1 MNLPKALLSNLSTWR
16 PLSARAVLWILLGL
30 LVCGPLYGRGGI
42 AVEGVDRARL
52 LAPAGARVSNYTNV
66 GYHLQWVDD
75 EVHIEVE
82 ASPLISS
89 SPFLL
94 PEAPETEGSQE
105 DPMARLAR
113 GLTVGVDTHY
123 DAISRILGWVAR
135 EIEYDLD
142 RDQNQEAVAVLERR
156 SGYCTGIARLTVS
169 LLRAVGI
176 EAREV
181 AGYVVG
187 GGLST
192 PSGYHRWIEAYLPDR
207 GWVFSDPLR
216 SHHYV
221 PANYLRLASEELAL
235 SRGTEGLLLERR
247 DAVETVD
254 LYPQAVP
261 GITARRNWERQLAA
275 ALRIQIADQSHGVAE
290 LTGGSLRRLH
300 TLIDGKTTFVGLAP
314 GSYQLRLLLPDRP
327 AVERAIEL
335 KGRVRQILS
344 LPPVPTPEHRSSR
357 PAPGL
362 YPADPAGTRTGV
374 RAP

>member
-1 MNLPKALLSNLSTWR
+1 MNLPKALFSNRSTR
-16 PLSARAVLWILLGL
+16 TTPSILAALWILFGL
-30 LVCGPLYGRGGI
+30 FVGEPLRARGGI

-94 PEAPETEGSQE
+94 PSAPNPEEQE
-105 DPMARLAR
+105 NDPIVRLAR

-135 EIEYDLD
+135 EIDYDLD
-142 RDQNQEAVAVLERR
+142 RKQDQEAASVLERR
-156 SGYCTGIARLTVS
+156 SGYCTGVARLTVA
-169 LLRAVGI
+169 LLQAVGI

-187 GGLST
+187 GGLAT

-275 ALRIQIADQSHGVAE
+275 ALRVQIADQSHGMAE

-300 TLIDGKTTFVGLAP
+300 TLIDGKTTFVGLTP

-344 LPPVPTPEHRSSR
+344 LPPVPMPEHRSSR
-357 PAPGL
+357 PAPGHH
-362 YPADPAGTRTGV
+362 PAEIAGTRTGL

>member
-1 MNLPKALLSNLSTWR
+1 M
-16 PLSARAVLWILLGL
+16 GL
-30 LVCGPLYGRGGI
+30 FVGESIWARGGI

-94 PEAPETEGSQE
+94 PSPPDVGQE
-105 DPMARLAR
+105 EKDPIVRLAR

-135 EIEYDLD
+135 EVDYDLD
-142 RDQNQEAVAVLERR
+142 REQDQDAVAVLQRR
-156 SGYCTGIARLTVS
+156 SGYCTGIARLTVA
-169 LLRAVGI
+169 LLRAVDI

-187 GGLST
+187 GG
-192 PSGYHRWIEAYLPDR
+192 PAMPGGYHRWIEAYLPDR

-275 ALRIQIADQSHGVAE
+275 ALRIQIADQSHGMAE

-344 LPPVPTPEHRSSR
+344 LPPVALPEHRSSG
-357 PAPGL
+357 PAPGQ
-362 YPADPAGTRTGV
+362 YPAEVAGPRMGL